1 MSMVPPSAA
10 RDGEVA
16 WGQGDVSGGR
26 VRGSGGNRGSV
37 GRGQELLELD
47 ELAASFLLEDE
58 DDELESLFDDE
69 DSDDL
74 DSDDFDSELDESLP
88 FDFAFEERL
97 SVL

>member
-1 MSMVPPSAA
+1 
-10 RDGEVA
+10 
-16 WGQGDVSGGR
+16 
-26 VRGSGGNRGSV
+26 V

-47 ELAASFLLEDE
+47 ELAASFLPEDE
-58 DDELESLFDDE
+58 DDELESRFDDE
-69 DSDDL
+69 DSDDLDSDDL